1 MFFQIMAESPILKEP
16 CNNNNKNKIM
26 QSKKI
31 KNKKL
36 IICMHKTTK
45 ILFHVIKKH
54 NVSII

>member
-1 MFFQIMAESPILKEP
+1 MFFQITTKSPILKEP

-45 ILFHVIKKH
+45 I
-54 NVSII
+54 